1 MKYLFLV
8 RTNKEKLIKSK
19 TYKDQWGRG
28 QGPGGGY
35 TLYVYV
41 QIHTRGF
48 LHWAILMCCTYVTI
62 T

>member
-1 MKYLFLV
+1 MKYLFIV
-8 RTNKEKLIKSK
+8 RTNKEKPMKSK
-19 TYKDQWGRG
+19 TYKERGGRG
-28 QGPGGGY
+28 QGPDGGY

-48 LHWAILMCCTYVTI
+48 LHLAILMCCTYVTI

>member
-19 TYKDQWGRG
+19 TYKERRG
-28 QGPGGGY
+28 GGQAPVGGY

-48 LHWAILMCCTYVTI
+48 LHLSILMCCTYVTI